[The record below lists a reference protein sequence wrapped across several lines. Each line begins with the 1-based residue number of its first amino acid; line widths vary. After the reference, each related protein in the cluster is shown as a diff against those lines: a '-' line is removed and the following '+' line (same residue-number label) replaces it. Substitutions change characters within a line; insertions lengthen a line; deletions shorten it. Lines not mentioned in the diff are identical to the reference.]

1 MKFFCFF
8 LFFMVWNKWKKIP
21 FLSKCNESLL
31 EEGVKYHTRFKA
43 SINMLNKNHIVR

>member
-1 MKFFCFF
+1 MK
-8 LFFMVWNKWKKIP
+8 LFFVFYGLEQMEKIP